1 MIPARPRWRYSY
13 NALVRRIR
21 PAVAAVLALA
31 MISFGLVLI
40 LFRNSG
46 SFLVVDNRERSEAI
60 VITQADSLD
69 MGYWMGLRLLAEGYG
84 RELLLDART
93 DRMFFGRSQAEW
105 AGDFIEKTA
114 ASLSRQVNVCPITA
128 ETTAQEVYE
137 VGNCLRGRLVRSVL
151 LVVDDFHCRRSLA
164 IFSHL
169 LPRYRWSIAAVPDG
183 ERFGRQWW
191 QKRVWI
197 RTAVVEWQH
206 MLWWEFVDRWRFA
219 PVVDRS

>member
-31 MISFGLVLI
+31 MIGFGLVLI

-46 SFLVVDNRERSEAI
+46 SFLVVDNRERSDAI

-69 MGYWMGLRLLAEGYG
+69 MGYWMGLHLLAEGYG
-84 RELLLDART
+84 RELFLDART
-93 DRMFFGRSQAEW
+93 DRMFFGRSQA
-105 AGDFIEKTA
+105 
-114 ASLSRQVNVCPITA
+114 ASLSGRVNVCPITA
-128 ETTAQEVYE
+128 ETTAQEGYE

-183 ERFGRQWW
+183 ERFGRPWW

-206 MLWWEFVDRWRFA
+206 MLWWEFVDRWRFD
-219 PVVDRS
+219 PSR